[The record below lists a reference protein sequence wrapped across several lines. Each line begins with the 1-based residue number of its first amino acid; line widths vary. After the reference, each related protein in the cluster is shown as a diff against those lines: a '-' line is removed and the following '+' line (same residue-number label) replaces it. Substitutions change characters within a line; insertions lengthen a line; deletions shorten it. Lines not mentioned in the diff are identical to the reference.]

1 MGDDLPH
8 CRVDTLL
15 ECLVQRYGHRFS
27 APNPIQ
33 VFYRKRQIFKC
44 TFKINVGY
52 FWAGQCCT
60 LLHGIGTQYYPN
72 ERQEKDKKKQPNEG
86 CDFMA
91 LETNLSKRFFFL
103 LSFPFFTFYN
113 LTSAV
118 WGPLKP

>member
-8 CRVDTLL
+8 CRVDTLRV
-15 ECLVQRYGHRFS
+15 CLVQRYGHGFS

-72 ERQEKDKKKQPNEG
+72 ERQEKDKKKHNQTKDVTLWHWRQISPNV
-86 CDFMA
+86 FF
-91 LETNLSKRFFFL
+91 FFFL
-103 LSFPFFTFYN
+103 FLSSHFTI
-113 LTSAV
+113 
-118 WGPLKP
+118 